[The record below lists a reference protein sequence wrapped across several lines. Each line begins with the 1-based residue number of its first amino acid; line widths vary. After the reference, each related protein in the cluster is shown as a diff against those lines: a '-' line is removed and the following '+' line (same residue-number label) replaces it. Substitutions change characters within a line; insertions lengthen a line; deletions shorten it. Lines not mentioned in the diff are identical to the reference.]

1 MGDLSQRHRRRRRQ
15 TGLTLKLSAS
25 TGLSFSVIAG
35 VIAVVMASALPRLG
49 ARAGVRVSVSACGA
63 RRHGG
68 RGGRSAAG
76 INSARLASLA
86 LCMCAGLC
94 GSGAASA
101 ASAAGGAGKSAEKF
115 FDLTL
120 TQGALPAAQRTLRVE
135 QDDAVRLRVS
145 SDEPGELHMHAY
157 RIRLNVSKDAPAET
171 RFKAFASGRYRLEW
185 HAADH
190 APAALTKPPGHHGP
204 PLAALEVR
212 PR

>member
-1 MGDLSQRHRRRRRQ
+1 MGDLSQRYRRRRRQ
-15 TGLTLKLSAS
+15 TGLTLKLSVS

-35 VIAVVMASALPRLG
+35 VT
-49 ARAGVRVSVSACGA
+49 AGVSACGA

-68 RGGRSAAG
+68 RGGRGAAG
-76 INSARLASLA
+76 INRARLASLA
-86 LCMCAGLC
+86 LFMFAGLC
-94 GSGAASA
+94 GPGAASA

-157 RIRLNVSKDAPAET
+157 RIRLNVSKGAPGEI

-190 APAALTKPPGHHGP
+190 AAAALTKPPGHHGP

>member
-1 MGDLSQRHRRRRRQ
+1 MGNLSQRHRRRRRQ
-15 TGLTLKLSAS
+15 TRLTLKLGVS

-35 VIAVVMASALPRLG
+35 LIAVVMASALLRLG
-49 ARAGVRVSVSACGA
+49 ARVGIRVSVSACGA

-68 RGGRSAAG
+68 RGGRGATG
-76 INSARLASLA
+76 INRARLASLA

-94 GSGAASA
+94 GPGAASA
-101 ASAAGGAGKSAEKF
+101 ADKAGKNVEKF

>member
-15 TGLTLKLSAS
+15 TGLTLKLSVS

-35 VIAVVMASALPRLG
+35 VT
-49 ARAGVRVSVSACGA
+49 AGVSACGA

-68 RGGRSAAG
+68 RGGRGAAG
-76 INSARLASLA
+76 INMARRASLA
-86 LCMCAGLC
+86 LFMFAGLF
-94 GSGAASA
+94 GPGAVSA
-101 ASAAGGAGKSAEKF
+101 ADKAGKSAEKF